1 MRRLNLKFR
10 IMKKLIGI
18 VAALAVFF
26 AQQACSEGD
35 DPAPGIRLSTE
46 TLDFPAGKSTLDL
59 VVSSPQQWRLRVSAE
74 WCYVLGA
81 DVLNE
86 PCEGKTF
93 RVGVDGNNA
102 LKGREALI
110 TLTGADGTVKT
121 VTVTQGAAEE
131 LSPVIKSFRFRTA
144 ANAAKLPQ
152 DVVLEV
158 GDGIIS
164 GRPPPE
170 RPKSSMRSRL
180 HVPRPISYR

>member
-1 MRRLNLKFR
+1 
-10 IMKKLIGI
+10 MKKLIGI

-110 TLTGADGTVKT
+110 TLTRDGENRYGDAGGRGRTLARHQVVPVPDGGECGEIAAGCGAG
-121 VTVTQGAAEE
+121 
-131 LSPVIKSFRFRTA
+131 
-144 ANAAKLPQ
+144 
-152 DVVLEV
+152 
-158 GDGIIS
+158 
-164 GRPPPE
+164 GR
-170 RPKSSMRSRL
+170 
-180 HVPRPISYR
+180 

>member
-1 MRRLNLKFR
+1 
-10 IMKKLIGI
+10 MKKLIGI
-18 VAALAVFF
+18 VAALALFF

-102 LKGREALI
+102 LTGREALI
-110 TLTGADGTVKT
+110 TLTGADGENRYGDAGGRGRTLARHQV
-121 VTVTQGAAEE
+121 VPVPDGGECGEIAAGCGA
-131 LSPVIKSFRFRTA
+131 
-144 ANAAKLPQ
+144 
-152 DVVLEV
+152 
-158 GDGIIS
+158 G
-164 GRPPPE
+164 GR
-170 RPKSSMRSRL
+170 
-180 HVPRPISYR
+180 